1 MARTAAPKSKSRS
14 LNRSAPSRPGTR
26 SAAKVDKGLLKI
38 NKADVNVTAGGKGD
52 KDGKGDIQAK
62 KAGTSIGKRTA
73 SK

>member
-1 MARTAAPKSKSRS
+1 MARTAAPKSKSSS
-14 LNRSAPSRPGTR
+14 LNQNAPGIHTI
-26 SAAKVDKGLLKI
+26 K
-38 NKADVNVTAGGKGD
+38 KADVRVTAGGKGD